1 MSDPQIAGKSDESL
15 VTLACTGD
23 KNAMAELIS
32 GILPLVKA
40 KAAAFAGES
49 LEAEDLAQEGML
61 GFLSAVYS
69 YKAGGEASFRTYA
82 ATCINNRIISAIRT
96 QLGKKNVPLNFSI
109 PFEDDELADG
119 NPGADPQNIVTAQEE
134 TARLLGILNFKLS
147 KFEKSVIMLYL
158 AGNSYEQTAE
168 ALHTTVKAVDNALH
182 RAKKKLKSTDS
193 Q

>member
-1 MSDPQIAGKSDESL
+1 MSDPKKAGKSDESL
-15 VTLACTGD
+15 VPLARTGD
-23 KNAMAELIS
+23 NSAMAALIA

-40 KAAAFAGES
+40 KAAAFAGDN

-69 YKAGGEASFRTYA
+69 YKPGGEASFRTYA
-82 ATCINNRIISAIRT
+82 ATCINNRIISAVRA

-109 PFEDDELADG
+109 PFEEDELADG

-147 KFEKSVIMLYL
+147 GFEKAVIMQYL
-158 AGNSYEQTAE
+158 AGSSYEQTAE
-168 ALHTTVKAVDNALH
+168 TLRTTPKAVDNALQ
-182 RAKKKLKSTDS
+182 RAKKKLKQVDS